1 MVQTTRANFDRH
13 RFIRTSCMN
22 SKENQ
27 KHNMK
32 KISGG
37 LFPGETNGGM

>member
-1 MVQTTRANFDRH
+1 MLIATHPQVLFPRRLKLNAKQ
-13 RFIRTSCMN
+13 
-22 SKENQ
+22 Q